1 MTRYADDLMNWLKE
15 IGFTH
20 CFMLAGGGSMHL
32 VDAASK
38 VMKCVPVVHEVTA
51 VIATEYFNDTSQS
64 GEKAFALVTTG
75 PGLTNTV
82 TGVAGA
88 WLESRPIL
96 ILAGQV
102 KKADLKSGAIRQRG
116 IQEVDG
122 IAILGPITKRALR
135 ILDPI
140 SKSEFQNTVLDSERE
155 RPGPVLIE
163 VCIDASAKPSQEID
177 PEPLVSLVESDSK
190 EDRNLPLELI
200 KLIQNSKRPLILLGG
215 GTSRKSAANFL
226 DGIGV
231 LGVPVACTWAGA
243 DRVSSNYPYYAG
255 RPNTYGMRWANIFQQ
270 QADLLIAVGT
280 SLGLQQTGYNWQEY
294 LPAGK
299 IVHVNIDP
307 SELEKGHPKTEIS
320 IPMDSSGF
328 LTAFLKLANQYWKKD
343 DFKEWI
349 NFLKVVRQE
358 VPIIEACH
366 NVGSTFIDP
375 YKLIHGVSER
385 SKVDDIITPCSSG
398 GTYTAF
404 NQTFLNHG
412 NQKIT
417 SNKGLASMGYG
428 LAGAIGASIANPTSR
443 VIHFEGDGGFS
454 QNMQDLATVKINDL
468 NIKMFL
474 IANEGYASIRTSQ
487 KSYFDGN
494 YVGCDSDT
502 GLGMAKWDNLIG
514 AFGLEYYHI
523 NPSNYFDAEFV
534 SRFDSTGPQV
544 FIVNAD
550 PEQLYLPKVG
560 SRINKDGSMTSA
572 PIHDMSPKISED
584 LTSQVFKY
592 LPREYWNH

>member
-15 IGFTH
+15 MGFTH

-38 VMKCVPVVHEVTA
+38 VMTCVPVVHEVTA
-51 VIATEYFNDTSQS
+51 VIATEYFNDTSQF

-88 WLESRPIL
+88 WLESRPVL

-102 KKADLKSGAIRQRG
+102 KKMDLKSGGIRQRG

-122 IAILGPITKRALR
+122 IAILKPITKQALR

-140 SKSEFQNTVLDSERE
+140 SKSEFQNAVLDSERG

-163 VCIDASAKPSQEID
+163 VCIDASAKPSQMIES
-177 PEPLVSLVESDSK
+177 ELFVSAVEKGIEGKSV
-190 EDRNLPLELI
+190 LPLELV
-200 KLIQNSKRPLILLGG
+200 KLIKNAKRPLILLGG
-215 GTSRKSAANFL
+215 GTTRVAAANFL
-226 DGIGV
+226 DEVEV

-243 DRVSSNYPYYAG
+243 DRVSSSYSYYAG

-280 SLGLQQTGYNWQEY
+280 SLGLQQTGYNWGEY

-299 IVHVNIDP
+299 IVHVNID
-307 SELEKGHPKTEIS
+307 SFELEKGHPKTELS
-320 IPMDSSGF
+320 IQMDSTDF
-328 LTAFLKLANQYWKKD
+328 LTALLKLVTQYWKKD
-343 DFKEWI
+343 DFKDWA
-349 NFLKVVRQE
+349 NFLKVVRQKI
-358 VPIIEACH
+358 PIIEACH
-366 NVGSTFIDP
+366 NVDSMFVDP
-375 YKLIHGVSER
+375 YKLIYGVSER
-385 SKVDDIITPCSSG
+385 SREDDLITPCSSG

-412 NQKIT
+412 RQKIT

-428 LAGAIGASIANPTSR
+428 LAGAIGASFANPSNR
-443 VIHFEGDGGFS
+443 ILHFEGDGGFS
-454 QNMQDLATVKINDL
+454 QNMQDLATVKMNDL

-474 IANEGYASIRTSQ
+474 IVNEGYASIRTSQ
-487 KSYFDGN
+487 KAYFSGN

-502 GLGMAKWDNLIG
+502 GLGMARWDDLFS
-514 AFGLEYYHI
+514 AFGLEYFYI
-523 NPSNYFDAEFV
+523 NPSNYFDMEFM
-534 SRFDSTGPQV
+534 SRFDSIGPQV
-544 FIVNAD
+544 FIANAD

-560 SRINKDGSMTSA
+560 SRIKENGSMASA
-572 PIHDMSPKISED
+572 PIHDMSPKISEE
-584 LTSQVFKY
+584 LAAQVFRY
-592 LPREYWNH
+592 LPKAYRDR